1 MKVGGGMLH
10 SLATWDSSRPW
21 FLGSHSMNRD
31 SEGGKKKS
39 KEKGR
44 RWETGLNKNIQHLC
58 NKGSYQ
64 TECKREKMYWYHV
77 QDKKLIARIYKESL
91 KLNNE
96 RASNLTENGQTIW
109 TDISLPKD
117 EWPDISLQKMS
128 KWSKGTLLNFAFH
141 LLEFSRFLY
150 LEGNSIPNSTSE
162 ERGLGRGS
170 EVQPLPRVCGF
181 FWVPHSRWGKAQNQM
196 WKTLLLAALPG
207 LTASRGTQIWPWTSV
222 WPPHA
227 LGTLTFPLWILLTRS
242 AGDSQWDSNPINS
255 NNPTSID

>member
-1 MKVGGGMLH
+1 MKVGRGMLH
-10 SLATWDSSRPW
+10 SLTTWDSSRQW

-39 KEKGR
+39 KEKRR
-44 RWETGLNKNIQHLC
+44 RWEIGLNKNIEHLC

-64 TECKREKMYWYHV
+64 TECKREKIYWYHV
-77 QDKKLIARIYKESL
+77 QDKKLIARRYKESL
-91 KLNNE
+91 KLNNK

-109 TDISLPKD
+109 TDISL
-117 EWPDISLQKMS
+117 QKMS
-128 KWSKGTLLNFAFH
+128 KWLKGILLNFAFY

-150 LEGNSIPNSTSE
+150 LEGNSISNSTSE

-170 EVQPLPRVCGF
+170 EVEPLPHVCKL
-181 FWVPHSRWGKAQNQM
+181 FWVPHSRGGKAQNQM
-196 WKTLLLAALPG
+196 WKTLPLSALPR
-207 LTASRGTQIWPWTSV
+207 LTAYRVTQIWPWTSD

-227 LGTLTFPLWILLTRS
+227 LGTLTFPLWILLTRL
-242 AGDSQWDSNPINS
+242 AGDSQWGSNPINS